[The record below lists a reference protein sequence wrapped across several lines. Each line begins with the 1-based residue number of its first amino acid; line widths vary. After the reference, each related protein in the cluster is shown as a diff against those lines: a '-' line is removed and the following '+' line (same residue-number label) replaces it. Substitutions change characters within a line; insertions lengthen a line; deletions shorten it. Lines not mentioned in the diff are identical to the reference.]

1 MFQTGDVLN
10 ETYRIE
16 EVLGA
21 GGGGE
26 VYKAYHLRIKTDVAV
41 KRVKDDVKGKL
52 DDRAEVDVL
61 KNLQQT
67 YLPRIYDFVSNETD
81 VYTVMDF
88 IPGQN
93 LKQAARQHGPF
104 DQKQVLKWAV
114 QLSEAL
120 AYLHAQ
126 KPAVIHSDI
135 KPENIML
142 QPDGN
147 ICLIDFNVSL
157 AFDENARKATG
168 ISVGYA
174 PPEQYHSVGMYGYI
188 SRLQADRP
196 AQGGV
201 QAQGSGPILQGGG
214 KAHGSAQAQD
224 DEQVSQ
230 RELLESGTVSAFTET
245 AAASGTVSAFT
256 ETAAASGT
264 VSAFTETAAAS
275 GTVSAFTETED
286 RPARQP
292 KSGSEQPAG
301 RQETPPGFLISLTQL
316 SEVDAD
322 TARLLDS
329 TIGQGVDERSDVYS
343 LGATLYFLLTG
354 VKPSAHYWENRP
366 IEQQKV
372 PVSEG
377 MAHIIDTCM
386 QLDPARR
393 YQNGG
398 ELHYALTHIRELD
411 SRYKAHQRKRKG
423 RIAAL
428 AAMYGAAALLLVSGF
443 ALRRREISNA
453 YSSAM
458 LSAET
463 LISEGSYDEAQEL
476 LSSQIASVP
485 SRIDAYAKQ
494 IEVLYRSGDYEE
506 CIRYGREVINAP
518 EYSISTDADRKI
530 LADMYYLVGNAYYE
544 RDDYENASRVLELAI
559 RYDPENS
566 NYYRDIALCSAKAG
580 NAEGALEYL
589 DTAISKG
596 LAEDSVSLIE
606 GEILYEQGEYADAVE
621 KFTRAIQITAS
632 DSVRSRAIALCAA
645 AYRQLGPDYEEE
657 EIRFLEQYRGTAG
670 AGTVLTEQLAEV
682 LASGGRTGEAA
693 GLYEELVRGGNASF
707 RTYEN
712 LALLLERDGRF
723 DAAQEILEQMLELF
737 PARYETYKRLA
748 FLEAERQGALAQE
761 ERDYHKVKEY
771 ADLAEGLYGSS
782 TEDTEMDRLRS
793 LIEDLRRS
801 EWLD

>member
-10 ETYRIE
+10 DTYRIE

-61 KNLQQT
+61 KNLRQT

-93 LKQAARQHGPF
+93 LKQAAKQHGPF

-120 AYLHAQ
+120 AYLHSQ
-126 KPAVIHSDI
+126 KPAVIHSYI

-214 KAHGSAQAQD
+214 QAHGSAQAQD

-230 RELLESGTVSAFTET
+230 RELL
-245 AAASGTVSAFT
+245 ASGTVSAFT

-301 RQETPPGFLISLTQL
+301 RQETPPGFLTSLTQL

-354 VKPSAHYWENRP
+354 VKPSSHYWENRP

-518 EYSISTDADRKI
+518 EYKVSTEADRKI
-530 LADMYYLVGNAYYE
+530 LADMYYLIGNAYYE

-682 LASGGRTGEAA
+682 LASGGRAGEAA
-693 GLYEELVRGGNASF
+693 SLYEELVRGGNASF

-761 ERDYHKVKEY
+761 ERDYYKVKEY